1 MEVAGLL
8 EVGRGDALDVVICTS
23 LLLCL
28 VLLAVDI
35 AQLLWMAMGA
45 GVRVCV
51 RAR

>member
-1 MEVAGLL
+1 MEGI
-8 EVGRGDALDVVICTS
+8 GRGGAVDVVVCTS

-28 VLLAVDI
+28 MLLAVDI